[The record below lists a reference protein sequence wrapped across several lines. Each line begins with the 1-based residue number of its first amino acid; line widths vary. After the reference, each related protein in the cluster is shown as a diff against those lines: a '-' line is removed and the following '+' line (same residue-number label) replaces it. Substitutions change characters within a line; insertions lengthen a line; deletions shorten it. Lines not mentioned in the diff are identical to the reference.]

1 MEDHSLILDPAK
13 TAAPLVQFGSNGSPV
28 ADAATGMM
36 LNRLEQLEARLAA
49 LEGRQ
54 QDDAVTIVVSSNDFD
69 KLMPAFIISTGA
81 VSMGMKADLFFT
93 FWGLTALRKKP
104 LYKGKTMAEKM
115 LTMMTPGNAN
125 KTGLSKMNMWGMG
138 IWMMKQMMERHNVT
152 TLPELMTIAQEMG
165 VNMIAC
171 QMTMGLMGITQEE
184 MIDGL
189 EYAGVAKYLDLSA
202 RSKITL
208 FI

>member
-1 MEDHSLILDPAK
+1 MPELSGAFPGAYP
-13 TAAPLVQFGSNGSPV
+13 TSA
-28 ADAATGMM
+28 ADAAAGAM
-36 LNRLEQLEARLAA
+36 LARLEQLEARMAA
-49 LEGRQ
+49 LEGRVP
-54 QDDAVTIVVSSNDFD
+54 DEAVTIVVSSNDFD

-81 VSMGMKADLFFT
+81 VSMGMKASLFFT

-152 TLPELMTIAQEMG
+152 TLPELMGYAKDLG
-165 VNMIAC
+165 VEMIAC
-171 QMTMGLMGITQEE
+171 QMTMGLMGVTQEE
-184 MIDGL
+184 LIDGL
-189 EYAGVAKYLDLSA
+189 EYAGVARYLDLSS